1 MPNYPGAGGATVPV
15 VSNTSG
21 FNLEKGES
29 QYVFGVL
36 KAGAT
41 QLPVND
47 TNAAGEQPAVPQA
60 SMSCNLQ
67 AGSEGQPNPVLGVEI
82 LFSGAPGV
90 FQIEIQVADTDADG
104 LYVTPGDPAYTITS
118 VNANNAAQ
126 VALSPGK
133 KYVRARLTSRAN
145 AVNLLLKFTRIA

>member
-1 MPNYPGAGGATVPV
+1 MPNYPGVAAATTPV
-15 VSNTSG
+15 ISNTSG
-21 FNLEKGES
+21 FNLEKGEY

-36 KAGAT
+36 KAGST

-47 TNAAGEQPAVPQA
+47 TNVQGEQPAVPQA

-67 AGSEGQPNPVLGVEI
+67 AGSEGQPNPVLAVEL

-90 FQIEIQVADTDADG
+90 FQLEIQVADTDADG

-126 VALSPGK
+126 AVLMPGK
-133 KYVRARLTSRAN
+133 KFVRARLTSRTN
-145 AVNLLLKFTRIA
+145 AVTAIVKFTRIT